1 MQSLTGIILN
11 YNQKQHLK
19 VLIKNALNQTTPFDE
34 IIIVDD
40 ASTDGSQIEIKDFVA
55 KHPKVRI
62 HFQSNT
68 KNLGVIKNMQ
78 RATEIASSD
87 FVFFMSTRIQYNTN
101 LVKEFHN
108 CLAQHPEAIMIS
120 GNIKLKSNSKEDKI
134 LILPFPSSVTQTT
147 PAMILD
153 QLSVR
158 IFTFFGGAN
167 FLHTKTILKNKFII
181 DNLHWHAD
189 WFLYLMMSLTGHV
202 AISKKIIATY
212 EVKKNR
218 FSDGMFEKS
227 LQKNVTLLFLDTLLN
242 FYPTF
247 YFELK
252 KRAVLP
258 FYSINTLFVIFNNKK
273 HRSFIKPKLVFRCT
287 SFWTLKRIAN
297 LLPRNVSVL
306 LRNLLRY

>member
-108 CLAQHPEAIMIS
+108 CLAQHPEAI
-120 GNIKLKSNSKEDKI
+120 D
-134 LILPFPSSVTQTT
+134 
-147 PAMILD
+147 
-153 QLSVR
+153 
-158 IFTFFGGAN
+158 
-167 FLHTKTILKNKFII
+167 H
-181 DNLHWHAD
+181 
-189 WFLYLMMSLTGHV
+189 YL
-202 AISKKIIATY
+202 
-212 EVKKNR
+212 
-218 FSDGMFEKS
+218 
-227 LQKNVTLLFLDTLLN
+227 
-242 FYPTF
+242 
-247 YFELK
+247 
-252 KRAVLP
+252 
-258 FYSINTLFVIFNNKK
+258 
-273 HRSFIKPKLVFRCT
+273 
-287 SFWTLKRIAN
+287 
-297 LLPRNVSVL
+297 
-306 LRNLLRY
+306 